1 MGQWKLMA
9 FRWSPLSTLFPVY
22 IRERERERMWK
33 EGERRRNGNE
43 VRKMAH
49 VLSIMWWFER
59 LAFFFFFRLLFPI
72 TVFFFFFPLD
82 DISLFIS
89 FILFIV
95 RQSSGGQKFN
105 IASIKLLIPVV
116 SFKKKKKENHL
127 KILFLPFFRHSLF
140 RRLSARSLPSAGNR
154 SKFPFDAYR
163 LDPTFMNGQIDRHE
177 RQPIG
182 PSFRLYKST

>member
-1 MGQWKLMA
+1 MKCA
-9 FRWSPLSTLFPVY
+9 RWRTFFQSCDDLKDLPFSFSFV
-22 IRERERERMWK
+22 
-33 EGERRRNGNE
+33 
-43 VRKMAH
+43 
-49 VLSIMWWFER
+49 
-59 LAFFFFFRLLFPI
+59 FFFQSPF
-72 TVFFFFFPLD
+72 FFFFFPLD

-116 SFKKKKKENHL
+116 SFKKKKITSKFFF
-127 KILFLPFFRHSLF
+127 FLFFRHSLF

-163 LDPTFMNGQIDRHE
+163 LDPTFMNGQIDMRDSQSAQVFVYTSQLSALPFCLSSLTPPQINTLANFLIMKTSSQ
-177 RQPIG
+177 RVIC
-182 PSFRLYKST
+182 